1 MKNSK
6 KSPNLYIIAGPN
18 GAGKTTFAREFLPHY
33 ADCYEFVNAD
43 LIAGGLSPFQPD
55 RVAIQAGKLM
65 LEQIYSLGK
74 RGVDFGFETTLSG
87 KTYAHLLRELKKCG
101 YVIHLFFLWVS
112 DVDLALKRIA
122 DRVKNGG
129 HNLPENVVRR
139 RFKKGLQNLFRIYR
153 PLLDTWVLLDNSTD
167 TPNLIALEE
176 LSKLTILNTILYND
190 IIRNLVKS

>member
-87 KTYAHLLRELKKCG
+87 KTYAHLRRELKKCG

>member
-1 MKNSK
+1 VKNSK

-65 LEQIYSLGK
+65 LEQIHSLGK

-87 KTYAHLLRELKKCG
+87 RTYVKLVQDLKKRG
-101 YVIHLFFLWVS
+101 YQIHLCFLWLPNIK
-112 DVDLALKRIA
+112 LALDRIA
-122 DRVKNGG
+122 ERVQKGG
-129 HNLPENVVRR
+129 HNIPEGVVRR
-139 RFKKGLQNLFRIYR
+139 RFGKGLYNLFNIYR
-153 PLLDTWVLLDNSTD
+153 LLVNFWILVDNSCSVPD
-167 TPNLIALEE
+167 ILALEKSGN
-176 LSKLTILNTILYND
+176 LSILNEKKFSKILKGL
-190 IIRNLVKS
+190 NLT